1 MGTLDLPLSVYC
13 STELEELGQ
22 GSFHVCA
29 RRANRELGLRYGGAQ
44 FCSPPFVVIC
54 GYVE

>member
-22 GSFHVCA
+22 GSFHVL
-29 RRANRELGLRYGGAQ
+29 RATREPGAGTKVWRGPILFAS
-44 FCSPPFVVIC
+44 FCC
-54 GYVE
+54 HLWLC